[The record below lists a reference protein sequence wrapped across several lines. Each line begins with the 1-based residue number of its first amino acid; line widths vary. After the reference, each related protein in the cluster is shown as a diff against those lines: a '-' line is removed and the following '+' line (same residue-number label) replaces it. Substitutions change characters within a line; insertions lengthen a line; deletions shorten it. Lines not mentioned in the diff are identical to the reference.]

1 MLDKIGVFIS
11 KRPWLVVGFILLMTL
26 GFGSLLPGL
35 EMQTTMDNFLPE
47 DETVIASEK
56 INDYF
61 GEDVEIIMVHAQKDK
76 ADSAASP
83 DSLKEMYE
91 VSNKIR
97 KDFDEIVDIVS
108 VSGFVDNICRIE
120 FQKTLENC
128 SSKQVKT
135 AFDDLMNEPD
145 YSERQMLETD
155 APNEPFDYN
164 RFPKLSKGKNVDS
177 TDLKNYFIQ
186 QTEDSFIFTFEVYD
200 LTGFEEDIVSPAKG
214 LTVYEW
220 FVEFKNLIIPDEQMN
235 MTYKISAHIE
245 PKNTFWKIGNGFF
258 NNIKGVFEQIKNR
271 ELKNSYQKTAMLWI
285 GMPGQPVSFPIN
297 LETGDV
303 TFDTEKNKIAISVS
317 KEELGMYGIAPEID
331 GFGLPSRIGNSIAGF
346 RYFQRPVFN
355 TPWKGV
361 TVDFSYLQKRLEKL
375 QNRPLLG
382 SISEKILMRYNDFTW
397 EDFNEMFAM
406 LEQNNFV
413 IDDISLKDIEELWTT
428 GDIIPDTGKSDV
440 SLFVRPSFFE
450 ALKEG
455 ALAFLSYEK
464 EYTDANA
471 ALMMIQVDGS
481 LSSKEVSDISGEIV
495 EKLNEYDSEK
505 NYVSMRPTGYSV
517 IEYEINDVM
526 MDANQIVIPL
536 IFVVISI
543 ILFISFFKIS
553 YVLLPLLGLSISVI
567 WLFGTMVLM
576 GMQFMIMEVALIPML
591 MGLGVD
597 YSVHM
602 FHDYR
607 AELGKGKKPSQAII
621 TSITDVGMAM
631 FLATI
636 TTFIAF
642 LSFLTATMAP
652 LRDFGVLCAIG
663 IAYVFI
669 VTITLQA
676 SLRYI
681 IDRRKN
687 LDKVKTKH
695 DPNGKIMKK
704 VARVVCTRPKPILLI
719 TLLLTLVMVF
729 GATQVQTGFN
739 MEDFLPEENESV
751 QVLNDLMEDFPF
763 SSQEKENIL
772 IEGNI
777 ATVQTLK
784 GIHQTTNNMNDNSYV
799 LLTMNDEPK
808 INSVLSLINN
818 KVEKNNSL
826 IEHFNLDSDNIPQTD
841 SDVNKFFDYLYERYN
856 YESNELLHRNDKGAY
871 DATVIVVYSNVFT
884 VADEDLNTAM
894 GDLYNELKEDI
905 ADLDGNTAVITG
917 DNSMIFSIMNSMT
930 ESQVLSTVICIILAA
945 IVLIIAYRKLSLGL
959 ISMIPVCI
967 STIWIIGTM
976 YFIGY
981 SLNVMTI
988 MITSL
993 TIGLGITY
1001 AIHAIERFRLVADRT
1016 GDVIEAVSET
1026 VGHTGGALMIA
1037 AITTIAGFGMLM
1049 LTPMPVEQQF
1059 GLITA
1064 LTILFAFLTS
1074 IFILP
1079 PTLMFWGKWKKKK
1092 YGFVITNNK
1101 DKKENR

>member
-11 KRPWLVVGFILLMTL
+11 KHPWLVVGLILLITL
-26 GFGSLLPGL
+26 GFGSALPSL
-35 EMQTTMDNFLPE
+35 KMQTTMDHFLPE

-61 GEDVEIIMVHAQKDK
+61 GEDVEIIMVYVEKDK
-76 ADSAASP
+76 TNSVVSSN
-83 DSLKEMYE
+83 SLKEMYY
-91 VSNKIR
+91 VSNNIYD
-97 KDFDEIVDIVS
+97 DFDEIVGVMN
-108 VSGFVDNICRIE
+108 VPGFVDNVCGME

-128 SSKQVKT
+128 SSEQIRI
-135 AFDDLMNEPD
+135 AFNDLMAEPD
-145 YSERQMLETD
+145 YSVLKMLSTD
-155 APNEPFDYN
+155 DPNEPIDYT
-164 RFPKLSKGKNVDS
+164 RFPRLSKGENVDS
-177 TDLKNYFIQ
+177 TDLKNYYIQ

-200 LTGFEEDIVSPAKG
+200 LTCFEEDLVSPAKG

-220 FVEFKNLIIPDEQMN
+220 FAEFKNLIIPDEQMN
-235 MTYKISAHIE
+235 MTYKISVHVE
-245 PKNTFWKIGNGFF
+245 PKNTFWEIGNGFF
-258 NNIKGVFEQIKNR
+258 NNIKGVFEQIKNS

-285 GMPGQPVSFPIN
+285 SMPGQPVSFPIN
-297 LETGDV
+297 LETGNV
-303 TFDTEKNKIAISVS
+303 TFDTEENKIAVSVS
-317 KEELGMYGIAPEID
+317 REELGMYGIAPEMN
-331 GFGLPSRIGNSIAGF
+331 GFGLPGRIGNSIAGF

-355 TPWKGV
+355 IAWKGV
-361 TVDFSYLQKRLEKL
+361 TANFSYLQERLEKF
-375 QNRPLLG
+375 QNRPILG
-382 SISEKILMRYNDFTW
+382 SISEKILMRYNNFTW

-413 IDDISLKDIEELWTT
+413 IDDISLKDIEGLWTT
-428 GDIIPDTGKSDV
+428 GDTAPNTGTSDV
-440 SLFVRPSFFE
+440 NLLVKPSFFE
-450 ALKEG
+450 GLKEG
-455 ALAFLSYEK
+455 TLAFLSYDE
-464 EYTDANA
+464 EYSNANA

-481 LSSKEVSDISGEIV
+481 LSAEEIAEISGEIV
-495 EKLNEYDSEK
+495 AKLNEYDSEEK
-505 NYVSMRPTGYSV
+505 YVSMRATGNSI
-517 IEYEINDVM
+517 IEYEINDAM

-553 YVLLPLLGLSISVI
+553 YVLLPILGLSISVI
-567 WLFGTMVLM
+567 WLFGTMVLL
-576 GMQFMIMEVALIPML
+576 GMEFMVMEVALIPML

-602 FHDYR
+602 FHNYR
-607 AELGKGKKPSQAII
+607 AELGKGKNTAQAII

-631 FLATI
+631 LLATI

-642 LSFLTATMAP
+642 ISFLTATMAP
-652 LRDFGVLCAIG
+652 MRDFGVLCAIG
-663 IAYVFI
+663 IVYVFI

-676 SLRYI
+676 AVRYI

-687 LDKVKTKH
+687 PEKVKTKH
-695 DPNGKIMKK
+695 DPNGKVMKK
-704 VARVVCTRPKPILLI
+704 AARVVCAHPKPILLI
-719 TLLLTLVMVF
+719 TILVTIVMVF
-729 GATQVQTGFN
+729 GATQIQTGFN
-739 MEDFLPEENESV
+739 MDDFLPEENESV
-751 QVLNDLMEDFPF
+751 QVLNDLIEEFPF

-784 GIHQTTNNMNDNSYV
+784 GIQKTIDNLKDDQYV
-799 LLTMNDEPK
+799 LFTMNNEPK
-808 INSVLSLINN
+808 TNSLISIIDNAVEQNN
-818 KVEKNNSL
+818 TL
-826 IEHFNLDSDNIPQTD
+826 IEHFNLDFRNIPKTD
-841 SDVNKFFDYLYERYN
+841 SDVNEFFDYLYEKYD
-856 YESNELLHRNDKGAY
+856 YETAEILHRNNKGVY
-871 DATVIVVYSNVFT
+871 DATVVVVYSNAFNV
-884 VADEDLNTAM
+884 DDKDLNNVM
-894 GDLYNELKEDI
+894 EELYNELKDDI
-905 ADLDGNTAVITG
+905 ADLDGNSAVVTG
-917 DNSMIFSIMNSMT
+917 DNSMMFSIMNSMT
-930 ESQVLSTVICIILAA
+930 ESQILSTVICIILAA

-967 STIWIIGTM
+967 STIWIVGTM

-1001 AIHAIERFRLVADRT
+1001 AIHAIERFRIVADRT

-1037 AITTIAGFGMLM
+1037 AITTIAGFSMLM

-1059 GLITA
+1059 GLISA
-1064 LTILFAFLTS
+1064 LTIFFAFLTS

-1079 PTLMFWGKWKKKK
+1079 PTLMFWGNWKKKK
-1092 YGFVITNNK
+1092 YGFIISPNK
-1101 DKKENR
+1101 PKKK